1 MCFTRDAHL
10 EPTNFLAL
18 GERVSPLQRI
28 RVVLT
33 MLSMNPS
40 KVSILLLHALYY
52 FLFEKFLCPF
62 LDVLISD
69 WVMMFMRTF
78 SLDED

>member
-1 MCFTRDAHL
+1 MCFTLDAHL

-40 KVSILLLHALYY
+40 KVSILLLTLYY
-52 FLFEKFLCPF
+52 FLFAKFLCPF

-69 WVMMFMRTF
+69 WLMMFMRIF